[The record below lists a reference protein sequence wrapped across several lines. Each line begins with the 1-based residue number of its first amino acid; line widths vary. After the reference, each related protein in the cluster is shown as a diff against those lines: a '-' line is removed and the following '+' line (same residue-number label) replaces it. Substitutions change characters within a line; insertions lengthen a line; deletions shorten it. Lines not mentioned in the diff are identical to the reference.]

1 MKCICCGNRIK
12 NGDNTMSLE
21 ESVFLNEERPAKMG
35 HSSWYRAENLM
46 WTDGVVGNISAGFGS
61 DCDGDKFVI
70 AICDECVKIKLNDG
84 SLAYMGNYM
93 FGDSNEE
100 VNSDIEKYK
109 KIWRRNNNLDN
120 LDI

>member
-21 ESVFLNEERPAKMG
+21 ESVFLNEPPTRSG
-35 HSSWYRAENLM
+35 GSWTRAENLM
-46 WTDGVVGNISAGFGS
+46 WTDGVVGNISGGFGS

-70 AICDECVKIKLNDG
+70 AICDVCVKIKLNDG
-84 SLAYMGNYM
+84 SLAYTGNYM
-93 FGDSNEE
+93 FSNEE
-100 VNSDIEKYK
+100 DPILSNIEKYK